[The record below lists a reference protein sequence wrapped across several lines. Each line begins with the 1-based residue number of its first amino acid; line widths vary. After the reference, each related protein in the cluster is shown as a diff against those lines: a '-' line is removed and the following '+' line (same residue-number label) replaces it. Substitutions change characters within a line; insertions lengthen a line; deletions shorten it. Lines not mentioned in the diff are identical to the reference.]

1 MKYPILL
8 SILLLLSCT
17 RNKSEKTNASTD
29 VQNSELYTIP
39 VTDLKFQM
47 DVSPYIKNIKYV
59 KLEMTDE
66 SMIGDICSMEAF
78 EDKLY
83 ILDDV
88 TRNVYVFS
96 IEGDFLFVLNKV
108 GQGPGE
114 YAQIDFFSIDRN
126 ERQMIV
132 ADLVSYNI
140 LRYDLDGNFVSKQKV
155 NYQLDGIYPIEDKSL
170 IALTNYNDNS
180 DKIENQHNIIFLDS
194 ISNITSGYFPYPSK
208 DISKLRFSISSTNAG
223 FYYGEN
229 SCNYFNRFQDTVYS
243 VSYNTLI
250 PKYVFDFGDKQF
262 DQSYWVKDINLLKDY
277 IEKGEYLTL
286 ERMNETDDYL
296 FYDVGPMMIYRGLF
310 SKRTGNNILALI
322 WYNGVDQI
330 EGIPIATYK
339 SSAIYYYPVSSLL
352 NKKEKYDKDGWPEG
366 KFIEQEKEFINTL
379 SEEDNIVLIFYEFDN
394 I

>member
-1 MKYPILL
+1 MKYVLFVLICF
-8 SILLLLSCT
+8 LSCT
-17 RNKSEKTNASTD
+17 INKGEKINTAI
-29 VQNSELYTIP
+29 VIQNKELYKIQNN
-39 VTDLKFQM
+39 DLKFQT
-47 DVSPYIKNIKYV
+47 DISPYIKSVNYV
-59 KLEMTDE
+59 KLELTDE
-66 SMIGDICSMEAF
+66 SMFGEIYSMEAF
-78 EDKLY
+78 EDRLY
-83 ILDDV
+83 IFDDV
-88 TRNVYVFS
+88 TRSVYIFS
-96 IEGDFLFVLNKV
+96 IEGDFLFTLNKV

-140 LRYDLDGNFVSKQKV
+140 LRYDLDGNFVSKKKI
-155 NYQLDGIYPIEDKSL
+155 NYWLDGIYPTEDKGF
-170 IALTNYNDNS
+170 IALTNYRNNS
-180 DKIENQHNIIFLDS
+180 EKIENQHNILFLDS
-194 ISNITSGYFPYPSK
+194 MSNIACGYFPYPSK

-223 FYYGEN
+223 FYYGGN

-322 WYNGVDQI
+322 WYNGEDQI

-352 NKKEKYDKDGWPEG
+352 EKKKKYEKNGWPKG
-366 KFIEQEKEFINTL
+366 KFIEQEREFLNTL
-379 SEEDNIVLIFYEFDN
+379 TEEDNTVLVFYEFEN
-394 I
+394 F